1 MGWLSAYVSAASP
14 FFLWTTSVF
23 AFYYYNR
30 VIRKRINAAP
40 TTVSSETEKYS
51 HRYLMRLRDSYAKK
65 DAKWNANID
74 PAFFDKKQLAEA
86 LVHEKND
93 LETTWR
99 RRILFETTPRGNIV
113 MFYDP
118 YKLGFSYYSDASSI
132 PYSVLNSAAI
142 KYCLSFACREFLL
155 DDETTPEDS
164 PSSFISIHIKDSTV
178 KIIKTDDK
186 QVFAKFKQYSSAQ
199 KSSSSKKGVDSDKKI
214 KNPEEK
220 EKEKEV
226 RKYNRNRF
234 ICLGKMANMQV
245 LQKTNLNKTNSLNGF
260 KSTLLDNLAGETALQ
275 KQVMSYQ
282 DFKRQAMASS
292 A

>member
-1 MGWLSAYVSAASP
+1 MGWLSAYVSTASP

-23 AFYYYNR
+23 AFYYYNQ
-30 VIRKRINAAP
+30 VIRKRITTAP

-51 HRYLMRLRDSYAKK
+51 HRYLTRLRDSYAIE
-65 DAKWNANID
+65 DPKWNANID
-74 PAFFDKKQLAEA
+74 SAFSDKKSLAAA

-142 KYCLSFACREFLL
+142 KYCLNFACREFLL

-178 KIIKTDDK
+178 KTVKNDDK

-199 KSSSSKKGVDSDKKI
+199 KTSSGKKI

-245 LQKTNLNKTNSLNGF
+245 LQKTNMNMSKTNSVNGF
-260 KSTLLDNLAGETALQ
+260 KSSLLDNLAGETALQ

-282 DFKRQAMASS
+282 DFKRQSMASS

>member
-1 MGWLSAYVSAASP
+1 MGWLSAYVSTASP

-23 AFYYYNR
+23 AFYYYNQ

-51 HRYLMRLRDSYAKK
+51 HRYLTRLRDSYAKK
-65 DAKWNANID
+65 DAKWNANIH
-74 PAFFDKKQLAEA
+74 PAFSDKKSLAAA

-142 KYCLSFACREFLL
+142 KYCLNFACREFLL

-199 KSSSSKKGVDSDKKI
+199 KTSSGKKI

-220 EKEKEV
+220 EEEKEKEV

-245 LQKTNLNKTNSLNGF
+245 LQKMNTSKHNSMNGF

-282 DFKRQAMASS
+282 EFKRQAMASS